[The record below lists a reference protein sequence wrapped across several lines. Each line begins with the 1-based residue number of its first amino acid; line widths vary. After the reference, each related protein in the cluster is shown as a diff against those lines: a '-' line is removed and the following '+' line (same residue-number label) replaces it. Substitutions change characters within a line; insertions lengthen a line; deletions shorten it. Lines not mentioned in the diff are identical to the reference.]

1 MKSSSHFLCKML
13 GLWQAAGDVTSHDDF
28 SIKKDIYVEEET
40 GHQNMEILI
49 SDWVFLSYKV
59 CFVNQMTFQ
68 L

>member
-1 MKSSSHFLCKML
+1 ML

-49 SDWVFLSYKV
+49 SDWVFLSYNV